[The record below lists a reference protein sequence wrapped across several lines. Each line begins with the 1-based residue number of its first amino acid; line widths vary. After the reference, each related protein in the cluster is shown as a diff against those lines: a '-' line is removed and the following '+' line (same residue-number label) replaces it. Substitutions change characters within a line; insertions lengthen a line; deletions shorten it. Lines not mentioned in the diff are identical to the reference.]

1 MSTIEYQFEP
11 LNIKMHLWIEMKTV
25 QYICEL
31 LYIITKSLFK
41 MNFMDQQFTIV
52 EIKQLLNVYKLQML

>member
-1 MSTIEYQFEP
+1 
-11 LNIKMHLWIEMKTV
+11 MKTV

-41 MNFMDQQFTIV
+41 MNFMEQQFTIV